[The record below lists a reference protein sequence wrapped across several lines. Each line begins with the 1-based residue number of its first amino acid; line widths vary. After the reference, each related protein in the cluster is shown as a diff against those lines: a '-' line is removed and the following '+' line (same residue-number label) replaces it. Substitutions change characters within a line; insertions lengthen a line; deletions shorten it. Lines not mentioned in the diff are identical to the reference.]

1 MPVYKWQER
10 PTKHFGTVLVPF
22 AKAELQRCDGKFQ
35 PIALQIDSG
44 AVISTLRRS
53 SAILL
58 GLALEAGRPVALKSV
73 GGGVSHAFVH
83 NITTRFDPSLTLSV
97 PFAIM
102 TSEAVPNLLGRVGV
116 FELLQVH
123 FDATFQ
129 ETQLLHP
136 WLDHKD
142 RRIWE
147 FVVQTEEHILR
158 RWPEVSLSG
167 TAASDPELQRN
178 AKNVSRRFLERAA
191 QVLAS
196 IRSLLKDS
204 TPYGAPALI
213 RTLFE
218 LAWQFEYIMRDPEP
232 RAKEYAEFYWITRYK
247 QSNALAEHPD
257 GFVSK
262 RLAESPKRPEGEKLN
277 RTEFER
283 VRPMFTVS
291 TKHGKE
297 RIAAS
302 WYKMSTR
309 ELAAELERE
318 GEYRL
323 IYASGSAW
331 AHGDPFGTEPRQPH
345 PLADP
350 NIILHLA
357 LTSYERMLFLAA
369 EAGRIL
375 LTNEQYEVLKLAM
388 RQNA

>member
-35 PIALQIDSG
+35 SVALQIDSG

-53 SAILL
+53 SATLL
-58 GLALEAGRPVALKSV
+58 GLTLEAGRPVDLKSV
-73 GGGVSHAFVH
+73 GGGVTQAFVH
-83 NITTRFDPSLTLSV
+83 QITARFDPSLTLSV

-102 TSEAVPNLLGRVGV
+102 TSETVPNLLGRLGV
-116 FELLQVH
+116 FELLQLH

-129 ETQLLHP
+129 ETQLLRP

-147 FVVQTEEHILR
+147 FVCGTEEYILH
-158 RWPEVSLSG
+158 RWPEVTLPVG
-167 TAASDPELQRN
+167 TGSDPELRRN
-178 AKNVSRRFLERAA
+178 AKDVSRRFLERAA
-191 QVLAS
+191 QILAS
-196 IRSLLKDS
+196 VRSLLKES
-204 TPYGAPALI
+204 TCYGGPALV

-232 RAKEYAEFYWITRYK
+232 RAKEYAEFYWITRYRQTK
-247 QSNALAEHPD
+247 ALAENPD

-262 RLAESPKRPEGEKLN
+262 RLAASPQRREGEKLN

-291 TKHGKE
+291 TRDGREH
-297 RIAAS
+297 IAAN

-309 ELAAELERE
+309 DLAAELDRE

-331 AHGDPFGTEPRQPH
+331 AHGDPFGTEPRQLH
-345 PLADP
+345 PLAHR
-350 NIILHLA
+350 NIMLHLA
-357 LTSYERMLFLAA
+357 LTSYERMLFLVA

-375 LTNEQYEVLKLAM
+375 LSNEQFEGLKLAM
-388 RQNA
+388 RQIA